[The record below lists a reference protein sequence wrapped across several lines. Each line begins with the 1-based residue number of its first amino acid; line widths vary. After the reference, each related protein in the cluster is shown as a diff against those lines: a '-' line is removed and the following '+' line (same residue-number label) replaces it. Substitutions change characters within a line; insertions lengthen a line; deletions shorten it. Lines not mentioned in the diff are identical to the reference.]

1 MNMNGESIFVL
12 NVLMENEA
20 RGTLEQAVGVFNDGI
35 LADVL
40 AMAQAVGIKPSP
52 EKMAKAYG
60 NVISA
65 IETKLGVNEVCV
77 KVEVIE

>member
-1 MNMNGESIFVL
+1 MNMSAESIFVL

-20 RGTLEQAVGVFNDGI
+20 RGTLEQAVGVFNDGV

-40 AMAQAVGIKPSP
+40 AMAQAVGVKPKP

-60 NVISA
+60 NVISS

-77 KVEVIE
+77 KVEVVE

>member
-1 MNMNGESIFVL
+1 MNAESVFVL

-20 RGTLEQAVGVFNDGI
+20 RGTLEQAVGVFNDVI

-40 AMAQAVGIKPSP
+40 AMAQAVGVKPSA

-65 IETKLGVNEVCV
+65 IEAKLGVNEVCV
-77 KVEVIE
+77 KVEVVE